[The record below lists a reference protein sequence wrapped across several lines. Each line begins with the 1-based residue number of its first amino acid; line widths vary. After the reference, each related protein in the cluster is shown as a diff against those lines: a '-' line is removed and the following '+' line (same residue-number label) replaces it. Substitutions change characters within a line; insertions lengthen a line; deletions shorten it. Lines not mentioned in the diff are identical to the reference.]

1 MIFTFANW
9 VTVFWILF
17 LCLSIICSL
26 DFLFFFCVGN
36 FAYLNSVLL
45 YSDRTLHFCTISNG
59 VVSPSLFLSNVET
72 TPWKISLVFFC
83 FGVWTRVKKT
93 TAPEFRS
100 RWVRS
105 FVESRLAGSGER
117 CKQGTTLNLLRER
130 TGKGW
135 VVCNRQNA
143 AGTRRMIK
151 NEAHGLCGRVLFL
164 FRYGGRT
171 FFSFVFSGDSVS
183 FYFCAKRTRTW
194 WFCLIFIALG

>member
-1 MIFTFANW
+1 M
-9 VTVFWILF
+9 V
-17 LCLSIICSL
+17 LCP
-26 DFLFFFCVGN
+26 
-36 FAYLNSVLL
+36 
-45 YSDRTLHFCTISNG
+45 LHY
-59 VVSPSLFLSNVET
+59 FLSNVET
-72 TPWKISLVFFC
+72 TPWKISLGFFC

-105 FVESRLAGSGER
+105 FVESRLAGSGKR

-151 NEAHGLCGRVLFL
+151 NEAHGLCGRVLFFVLLRRTHFFFFGIQWRQCEFL
-164 FRYGGRT
+164 FLRQENENVMVLSY
-171 FFSFVFSGDSVS
+171 
-183 FYFCAKRTRTW
+183 FYCIRLGNLRWGHYFLFLVRLCPFLAKKWGNFCVL
-194 WFCLIFIALG
+194 FCLCCCCVLCVVPW

>member
-72 TPWKISLVFFC
+72 TPWKISLVFF
-83 FGVWTRVKKT
+83 
-93 TAPEFRS
+93 
-100 RWVRS
+100 
-105 FVESRLAGSGER
+105 
-117 CKQGTTLNLLRER
+117 LLRCVNKGEKNHGPRVPEQMSTLICGKQVGRER
-130 TGKGW
+130 GTM
-135 VVCNRQNA
+135 Q
-143 AGTRRMIK
+143 AGNDIK
-151 NEAHGLCGRVLFL
+151 SSPGEDREGMGRLQP
-164 FRYGGRT
+164 
-171 FFSFVFSGDSVS
+171 
-183 FYFCAKRTRTW
+183 AKCCRN
-194 WFCLIFIALG
+194 